1 MSWWAEKKNSYRS
14 RAAMEHV
21 FHWTCLKKNWKNN
34 IKNHKQTISKCDSIF
49 GINKPNLLFVNG
61 NFWGKTRWN
70 FETCNLSNAKNM
82 QKPFHCSVLQIWQ
95 RFSTWRFQRH
105 LRHPSPRS
113 LAKIRCPTKTTH
125 LAGCQGFL
133 YKEDGGKCDLSP
145 ASQVDLVVKA
155 NAIISNPSVKKTPFM

>member
-1 MSWWAEKKNSYRS
+1 MEKSGKLQTSSVSKVIVFCVTPIVLGNFMIVSSIKSMSWWAEKKQLQVASSNGACVSLNL
-14 RAAMEHV
+14 
-21 FHWTCLKKNWKNN
+21 FKKLKNN

-61 NFWGKTRWN
+61 N

-105 LRHPSPRS
+105 LHQ
-113 LAKIRCPTKTTH
+113 H
-125 LAGCQGFL
+125 LAEASEPEEPCKDSL
-133 YKEDGGKCDLSP
+133 PNKNDSLSW
-145 ASQVDLVVKA
+145 L
-155 NAIISNPSVKKTPFM
+155 